1 MPYGIRSKEHIE
13 KNELISLFTRFAKL
27 IRANYRKLENVYV
40 FTTEHE
46 KYNRSHFLSISAMK
60 WELVESFDN
69 GGISIGLFRLV
80 IEESLAD

>member
-1 MPYGIRSKEHIE
+1 
-13 KNELISLFTRFAKL
+13 
-27 IRANYRKLENVYV
+27 
-40 FTTEHE
+40 
-46 KYNRSHFLSISAMK
+46 MK